1 MLAVPGLAAAGLFAI
16 DGLGIEELLVPAAFE
31 LFATAVTVETVLA
44 GLTALFES
52 TGELPHAPAM
62 ASVPKSVVV
71 SRTLVFIN
79 LFLSYSPPQAA
90 DR

>member
-1 MLAVPGLAAAGLFAI
+1 MFAVPGLAAAGLFAL
-16 DGLGIEELLVPAAFE
+16 DELGIEELLITAALE
-31 LFATAVTVETVLA
+31 LFPTAGTLETVLA

-52 TGELPHAPAM
+52 TGELPHAPAI
-62 ASVPKSVVV
+62 ASVPESVVV
-71 SRTLVFIN
+71 SRALVFIN